1 MYYKIL
7 NRNDTQK
14 FSDGSWQ
21 LMTKINNCGSLY
33 SQTRGDTYEFVFS
46 PGTSG
51 TDQGY
56 VSYTSTTGQT
66 YTSFSQFA
74 IKVVLTSSDHTY
86 VPFATDLRVIALPPN
101 VNTTF

>member
-1 MYYKIL
+1 
-7 NRNDTQK
+7 
-14 FSDGSWQ
+14 
-21 LMTKINNCGSLY
+21 MTKINSSGSTY
-33 SQTRGDTYEFVFS
+33 SATRSDLYEFSFA

-51 TDQGY
+51 TSQGY
-56 VSYTSTTGQT
+56 VSYTSTNGQS

-86 VPFATDLRVIALPPN
+86 TPYINDLRVIALPTN

>member
-1 MYYKIL
+1 
-7 NRNDTQK
+7 
-14 FSDGSWQ
+14 
-21 LMTKINNCGSLY
+21 MTKINNSGSLY
-33 SQTRGDTYEFVFS
+33 SQSRGDTYEFVFA

-74 IKVVLTSSDHTY
+74 IKVILTSSDHTY
-86 VPFATDLRVIALPPN
+86 VPFVNDLRVIALPTN
-101 VNTTF
+101 VNTSV